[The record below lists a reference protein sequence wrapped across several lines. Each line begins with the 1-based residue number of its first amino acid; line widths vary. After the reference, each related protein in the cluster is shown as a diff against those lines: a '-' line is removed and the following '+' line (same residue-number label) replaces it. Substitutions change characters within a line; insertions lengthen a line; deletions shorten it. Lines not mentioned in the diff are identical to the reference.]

1 MTYKIFQKIVKEK
14 VKEYLPL
21 WCQSKEIIIENVE
34 QDQYLCIGTDDPM
47 RFSLSNLYENYNK
60 VKDMDAILSC
70 ISEVVCQV
78 QNNQNLTEELELT
91 PETVK
96 DQIFPCIVED
106 TDCEY
111 SRDFLDQKISYMI
124 GACIN
129 ENVFSVEVPD
139 NVFKDLGFTKEQI
152 HEFAMNN
159 MKKYTPSHMKFTSF
173 MELSKE
179 EEKDWLNNDWDE
191 LNDMYITNLS
201 NCIFGNCV
209 LLDNDFLKKMKETLK
224 DDYYIG
230 IISSDSCL
238 VVPKSK
244 ISEED
249 FVYDIF
255 ILRVEFEDER
265 EFGIYTYDGELKE
278 IEMDEYYEDDEDEN
292 EDTEDIKDDSDSI
305 DN

>member
-91 PETVK
+91 SETVK

-111 SRDFLDQKISYMI
+111 SKDFLDQKISYMI

-129 ENVFSVEVPD
+129 ENVFSVKVPD
-139 NVFKDLGFTKEQI
+139 NVFKDLGFSKEQI

-278 IEMDEYYEDDEDEN
+278 IVLFHVRCFLP
-292 EDTEDIKDDSDSI
+292 DSRHETSP
-305 DN
+305 NVNNKNGV